1 MRQSYRAVNMRLHSP
16 LCVLRHMFTV
26 VDVRA
31 RVTDGLRG
39 SHHGC
44 HWPLGRVINSGQW
57 WGSREQVG
65 LIVRNQWLSVKLQ
78 SEQMALTH
86 F

>member
-1 MRQSYRAVNMRLHSP
+1 MRQSYHAMNIRLCSP
-16 LCVLRHMFTV
+16 LCVQRHTFTV
-26 VDVRA
+26 VDVRT
-31 RVTDGLRG
+31 RVTDGPRG

-44 HWPLGRVINSGQW
+44 HWPLGRVINSDQW

-65 LIVRNQWLSVKLQ
+65 LIVRNQWLSVKLW

-86 F
+86 S